1 MIDNHLPESDNIE
14 FWGSWYNPMKR
25 FILIFLAVIVSA
37 FTLVYLEP
45 VRANVIGPF
54 TEGITHL
61 SGWLIQVFGGQVQ
74 MRGNILSIPG
84 FAVQVLDMCNG
95 VEATIIL
102 WAAMLAFPA
111 SWSYKFKGLMI
122 GTLSVHFLNI
132 IRIIS
137 LLYLGAYRREW
148 FDFVHWYVWDALI
161 MLDIVVVF
169 LAWVRLM
176 PIQESVESI
185 EAPES

>member
-1 MIDNHLPESDNIE
+1 
-14 FWGSWYNPMKR
+14 MKR
-25 FILIFLAVIVSA
+25 FVFVFLLVIISA

-45 VRANVIGPF
+45 VRAHVIGPF
-54 TEGITHL
+54 TEGITHV
-61 SGWLIQVFGGQVQ
+61 SGWIIQIFGGQVQ

-111 SWSYKFKGLMI
+111 PWSYKAKGLLI
-122 GTLSVHFLNI
+122 GTSSVHLLNI

-137 LLYLGAYRREW
+137 LLYLGAYQREW

-176 PIQESVESI
+176 PMQERVEAVEVSK
-185 EAPES
+185 S